1 MHEKIEK
8 EAKFY
13 IRNLN
18 KIEMQIKDLGGVAT
32 QPRVFESNLRFDTCG
47 RELSASYQV
56 LRLRQDTRARL
67 TYKGPADPNSE
78 VSARLEYEVEIS
90 DLTTTESIFEALGYE
105 VITIY
110 EKYRTSYSLDNVELS
125 LDEMPFG
132 EFMEIEGADAHQIRQ
147 MADKLNLKWKNR
159 SSLSYLRI
167 FSQVKEQ
174 LGLSMRDL
182 TFSNFSGLDIQPDH
196 LQLSYA
202 DYLASNK

>member
-13 IRNLN
+13 IRDLN
-18 KIEMQIKDLGGVAT
+18 KIERYIKDLGGVAT
-32 QPRVFESNLRFDTCG
+32 QPRVFESNLRFDTHE
-47 RELSASYQV
+47 RDLSASYQV

-90 DLTTTESIFEALGYE
+90 DLASGRHILEALGYE
-105 VITIY
+105 IVTIY
-110 EKYRTSYSLDNVELS
+110 EKYRTSYSLDNVEIS

-132 EFMEIEGADAHQIRQ
+132 KFMEIEGADVQQIQQ
-147 MADKLNLKWKNR
+147 MAEILNLKWKNR
-159 SSLSYLRI
+159 SSLSYLGI
-167 FSQVKEQ
+167 FSQVKER
-174 LGLSMRDL
+174 LGLSMHDL
-182 TFSNFSGLDIQPDH
+182 TFDNFSGLDIQPGH

-202 DYLASNK
+202 D